1 LVLQAPALEADQS
14 AGHDV
19 PNSASSE
26 PNTAVVTG
34 LPAETETISSEQADV
49 AVSAANTVAQLPGD
63 EKEEKELVR
72 STDSPIL
79 EQLFSS
85 EGTISKLE
93 VKSNLSSMFK
103 SLSAKIMM
111 KRGRPS
117 RFSDIASVVGV
128 SSESVAVSESS
139 QVLIRTDAGSGCGSA
154 AENLPVAVGNE
165 SETLTFGTQNY
176 HSQEMTGISLSSMP
190 ICPPP
195 LPPGLITAAQ
205 NNSIAAMTHTVPA
218 VMPTLPGW

>member
-1 LVLQAPALEADQS
+1 MEADQS

-19 PNSASSE
+19 PTSASSE
-26 PNTAVVTG
+26 PNTDVVTG
-34 LPAETETISSEQADV
+34 LPAETETTSNEQADV
-49 AVSAANTVAQLPGD
+49 AISAANTVAQLPGD

-79 EQLFSS
+79 EPLFSS
-85 EGTISKLE
+85 EGTMSKLE

-139 QVLIRTDAGSGCGSA
+139 QVLIRRDAGSGCGSA
-154 AENLPVAVGNE
+154 AENE

-205 NNSIAAMTHTVPA
+205 NNSISAMTHTVPA
-218 VMPTLPGW
+218 VVPTLPGW